1 MKYQKSPPDPRGG
14 HVRLH
19 WDMLDSSAWNCLT
32 AGDQR
37 AYVALLRALRKTNNG
52 DLSLPLSRAR
62 HYQINSP
69 TTLAKSL
76 RALVAVGLLCV
87 TRKGGS
93 KRDGTRE
100 CTLYALTDIDVYEV
114 PAKHINASKATNYW
128 RQVKSLDHGRALVEA
143 AEVNAKNEAVK
154 KKTLHQNL
162 IATHPKNGVVGPKT
176 SPKNGLCPPR
186 PVQKM
191 DYAIA
196 AKSSE
201 KPITVRVAAR

>member
-1 MKYQKSPPDPRGG
+1 MKHSKPPPDPRGG

-37 AYVALLRALRKTNNG
+37 AYVALVRALRKTNNG

-100 CTLYALTDIDVYEV
+100 CTLYALTDIDVYEL
-114 PAKHINASKATNYW
+114 PAKHINARKATNDW
-128 RQVKSLDHGRALVEA
+128 RQVKSLDHGRALIVA
-143 AEVNAKNEAVK
+143 AEANAKDEAVK
-154 KKTLHQNL
+154 KKNLHQNL
-162 IATHPKNGVVGPKT
+162 IATHPKTGVVGPKT
-176 SPKNGLCPPR
+176 TPKNDACPLR

-191 DYAIA
+191 DYAID
-196 AKSSE
+196 AKSSA
-201 KPITVRVAAR
+201 KPMAARVVAR